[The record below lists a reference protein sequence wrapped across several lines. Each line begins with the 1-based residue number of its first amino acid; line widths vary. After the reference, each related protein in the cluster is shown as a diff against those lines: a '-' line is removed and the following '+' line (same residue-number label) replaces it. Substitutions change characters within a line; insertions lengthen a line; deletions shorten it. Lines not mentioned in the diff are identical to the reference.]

1 MGNFY
6 RTIQTL
12 KGMNQIGFMDW
23 MTDRISL
30 VHRFISLGSAGKY
43 SRAEW
48 VQKFTKFILA
58 IARYVPEGWH
68 TVIVW
73 GLSRVQKFA

>member
-1 MGNFY
+1 MGSFY

-23 MTDRISL
+23 VSDRLSL
-30 VHRFISLGSAGKY
+30 VQQFISLGSAGKY
-43 SRAEW
+43 SRAEL
-48 VQKFTKFILA
+48 VKMFTKFMLA
-58 IARYVPEGWH
+58 IARHVPESWH
-68 TVIVW
+68 TVVVW